1 MFIVD
6 IDADLK
12 RARTIALEYADPE
25 NMAAASDA
33 TNVKTN
39 GGLAINFN
47 RYDELKQNCVVSG
60 TIPIG
65 D

>member
-6 IDADLK
+6 IDADLN
-12 RARTIALEYADPE
+12 RARAIALEYSDPE
-25 NMAAASDA
+25 IMAVASDA
-33 TNVKTN
+33 VKLKTN

-47 RYDELKQNCVVSG
+47 RYSELKADSIVSG
-60 TIPIG
+60 TVTIG

>member
-1 MFIVD
+1 
-6 IDADLK
+6 
-12 RARTIALEYADPE
+12 
-25 NMAAASDA
+25 MAAASDA

>member
-1 MFIVD
+1 
-6 IDADLK
+6 
-12 RARTIALEYADPE
+12 
-25 NMAAASDA
+25 MAAASDA

-47 RYDELKQNCVVSG
+47 RYSELKADSIVSG
-60 TIPIG
+60 TVTIG